1 MLLKQAAHTVAW
13 DQGKRPPLLLKKRQG
28 LYYVAL
34 VGLEF
39 TAVNLPVSASRGLG
53 LNVCAIM
60 PDRAER
66 CTFPNTLLS
75 LEVSQVKRLVLHYPP
90 PVGRWSGVWDL
101 AQPHSPSSALHH
113 D

>member
-1 MLLKQAAHTVAW
+1 MCGPDPGLCKQFHSLAFMLLKQAAHTVAW
-13 DQGKRPPLLLKKRQG
+13 DQGKRPPPFFFKKRQG

-60 PDRAER
+60 PD
-66 CTFPNTLLS
+66 
-75 LEVSQVKRLVLHYPP
+75 
-90 PVGRWSGVWDL
+90 
-101 AQPHSPSSALHH
+101 
-113 D
+113 